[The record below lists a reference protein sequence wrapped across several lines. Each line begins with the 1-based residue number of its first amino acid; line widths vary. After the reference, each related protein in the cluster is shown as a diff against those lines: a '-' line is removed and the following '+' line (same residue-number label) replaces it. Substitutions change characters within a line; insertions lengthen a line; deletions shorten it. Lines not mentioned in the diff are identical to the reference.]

1 MDDDEDAADSGD
13 DGEAIGGGVRGV
25 SRKSVE
31 WASRQQRLIDAAA
44 REPKAAIKIL
54 KPPNPLSPGASTPE
68 VPRYVTSYAET
79 PLSGES
85 RCSDWVPRSRSDRG
99 DWDHP
104 TTTTTTSAATTA
116 SGRELLGVIRN
127 TRHNLVPLPPA
138 VVEVDSSDSQDAW
151 RPMNGRDLESS
162 ELGLPGENVETPI
175 AIRAPRVKNDVW
187 LAAAAAV
194 QPRTHTLIA
203 AKAIGPRPPTRSPS
217 TTRL

>member
-31 WASRQQRLIDAAA
+31 WASRQQRLTDAAAA

-85 RCSDWVPRSRSDRG
+85 RCPTGPPRSRSDRG
-99 DWDHP
+99 DWDLP
-104 TTTTTTSAATTA
+104 TTTTTTSAAA
-116 SGRELLGVIRN
+116 
-127 TRHNLVPLPPA
+127 A
-138 VVEVDSSDSQDAW
+138 
-151 RPMNGRDLESS
+151 
-162 ELGLPGENVETPI
+162 
-175 AIRAPRVKNDVW
+175 
-187 LAAAAAV
+187 LAAMWSEPGCNSKQDHHRV
-194 QPRTHTLIA
+194 VRCMCTQ
-203 AKAIGPRPPTRSPS
+203 
-217 TTRL
+217 

>member
-13 DGEAIGGGVRGV
+13 DAEAIGGGVRGV

-99 DWDHP
+99 DWDH
-104 TTTTTTSAATTA
+104 SD
-116 SGRELLGVIRN
+116 
-127 TRHNLVPLPPA
+127 
-138 VVEVDSSDSQDAW
+138 VDDDERGDDSF
-151 RPMNGRDLESS
+151 R
-162 ELGLPGENVETPI
+162 
-175 AIRAPRVKNDVW
+175 
-187 LAAAAAV
+187 
-194 QPRTHTLIA
+194 
-203 AKAIGPRPPTRSPS
+203 
-217 TTRL
+217 